1 MELFD
6 FTMLGGFLGKEK
18 QGEIVYKGKDR
29 AIASM
34 LFKVT
39 AFVRIRTN

>member
-6 FTMLGGFLGKEK
+6 FTIWSGFLEKEK
-18 QGEIVYKGKDR
+18 PGGIVYQGKDR